1 MTSEELSGQIGYV
14 FQQEPALEG
23 SILKAMVDNESIVVT
38 GLVPDQG
45 ARHQAL
51 KIAKQYAGKR
61 KVIDRITIEKK

>member
-1 MTSEELSGQIGYV
+1 MTAEELSGQIGYF

-23 SILKAMVDNESIVVT
+23 SVVKAIVDDESIIVT

-61 KVIDRITIEKK
+61 KVIDKITVQK